1 MLIGVFVAFVLALF
15 GAYWKQ
21 CWSQITNIKQELQ
34 NTLEILNSFE
44 QHDFNNRFTDINE
57 LLASTDYLVV
67 PWQDYRKSLI
77 KKEEMSN
84 GSPRTVLYCTSAA
97 NDYFTLSAIAQK
109 ADIPFWQNAGGYFT
123 GLGILGTFVGLVIGL
138 YGLDVTS
145 PDITVL
151 KNGIAG
157 LLSGIKFSFVTSII
171 GVICALLFNF
181 RHKAIVSSAV
191 QEIDK
196 LVEKLESMYPRLT
209 VEQLLVYSWE
219 ENIKQ
224 TSQLRTL
231 STDMSERL
239 GELFDNKLDKNLNG
253 LVEKLDNNL
262 KPIFEKMLVALEGLN
277 SNGADA
283 IAGAIDSHSGAAMD
297 SLADTLLNLKGSIE
311 ANIAASQNVSQ
322 ATNDKLMHTV
332 DLMANAFTSNAEKAA
347 QRQEESM
354 NATVTNM
361 QQMLQQMQTSLDK
374 TIKEITATSEQA
386 NERIKQTTEA
396 TDATAS
402 NIVNTFG
409 EMVSN
414 QKSLLEKSSQGIVE
428 NMQSSG
434 LEILSIL
441 EEHKTSM
448 ERTYSQFNEMSNAT
462 KDLLQVAAKS
472 INRFEAAA
480 QPVESAS
487 AKLKEQLN
495 LMMISTDKANDNI
508 NNNVKMLISAAN
520 TTENNIKQLR
530 SGMADSVAMTKNAW
544 ATYKENLD
552 GLGGDLEQSLNV
564 ITTNLN
570 KYNAEMREEI
580 SDNLKKFDHSFSTAV
595 STLGSA
601 VVELQETI
609 DELVTKK

>member
-1 MLIGVFVAFVLALF
+1 MNRSA
-15 GAYWKQ
+15 
-21 CWSQITNIKQELQ
+21 WS
-34 NTLEILNSFE
+34 
-44 QHDFNNRFTDINE
+44 
-57 LLASTDYLVV
+57 
-67 PWQDYRKSLI
+67 P
-77 KKEEMSN
+77 
-84 GSPRTVLYCTSAA
+84 
-97 NDYFTLSAIAQK
+97 
-109 ADIPFWQNAGGYFT
+109 
-123 GLGILGTFVGLVIGL
+123 
-138 YGLDVTS
+138 VTA
-145 PDITVL
+145 
-151 KNGIAG
+151 K
-157 LLSGIKFSFVTSII
+157 
-171 GVICALLFNF
+171 
-181 RHKAIVSSAV
+181 
-191 QEIDK
+191 
-196 LVEKLESMYPRLT
+196 
-209 VEQLLVYSWE
+209 
-219 ENIKQ
+219 
-224 TSQLRTL
+224 
-231 STDMSERL
+231 
-239 GELFDNKLDKNLNG
+239 
-253 LVEKLDNNL
+253 
-262 KPIFEKMLVALEGLN
+262 
-277 SNGADA
+277 
-283 IAGAIDSHSGAAMD
+283 
-297 SLADTLLNLKGSIE
+297 
-311 ANIAASQNVSQ
+311 
-322 ATNDKLMHTV
+322 
-332 DLMANAFTSNAEKAA
+332 
-347 QRQEESM
+347 
-354 NATVTNM
+354 
-361 QQMLQQMQTSLDK
+361 
-374 TIKEITATSEQA
+374 SEQA

-495 LMMISTDKANDNI
+495 LMMISTDRANDNI

-595 STLGSA
+595 TTLGSA